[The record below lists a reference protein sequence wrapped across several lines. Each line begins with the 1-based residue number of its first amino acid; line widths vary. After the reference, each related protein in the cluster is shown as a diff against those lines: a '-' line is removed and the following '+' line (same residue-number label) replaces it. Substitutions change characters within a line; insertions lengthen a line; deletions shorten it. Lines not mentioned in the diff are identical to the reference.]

1 MGFLLVLGGARSGK
15 SSLADR
21 LGRESAATVTFIA
34 TATAGDADMAAR
46 IQRHRESRPVAWSTV
61 EAPIDLLA
69 AIAATPAE
77 DFVIVD
83 CLTLWVANLLG
94 SDSGPEEIRRLSL
107 SVARELALRSGVVVT
122 NEVGLGVVPVN
133 ELARVYRDTL
143 GAVNSIFAERAE
155 RSVLMVAG
163 RVLDLKPA

>member
-34 TATAGDADMAAR
+34 TATAGDAEMAER
-46 IQRHRESRPVAWSTV
+46 IRQHRESRPGEWSTV

-69 AIAATPAE
+69 AVEATPAD

-83 CLTLWVANLLG
+83 CLTLWVANLLE
-94 SDSGPEEIRRLSL
+94 SGTGAAEIWQL
-107 SVARELALRSGVVVT
+107 AREVASEFALRRGIVVT
-122 NEVGLGVVPVN
+122 NEVGLGIVPAN
-133 ELARVYRDTL
+133 ALARAFRDTL
-143 GAVNSIFAERAE
+143 GAVNSIFVERAE

-163 RVLDLKPA
+163 RVLELKPA